1 MQSLSVPHTLDG
13 PQLPADAS
21 TCQIPVISP
30 RCKLD
35 FVFLWLKNCSVTPVP
50 VKSKWLPVEWQAA
63 RSSPVHSS
71 RVPSSVTG
79 LLLFLPVTSLLKE
92 VYLGHNCFFTGR
104 SWRGGVRCEFPQG
117 DSDSLPLLP
126 GQQMGLATLS
136 CSLLHPVR
144 SPRTSPML
152 LVQCRPSRAGP
163 GFTQLCT
170 LSAYPGLSA
179 LWIILCSVTVQ

>member
-1 MQSLSVPHTLDG
+1 MVHSSQLRPPLVKSQSFLRDVNL
-13 PQLPADAS
+13 
-21 TCQIPVISP
+21 
-30 RCKLD
+30 
-35 FVFLWLKNCSVTPVP
+35 VFLWLKNCWVTPMP
-50 VKSKWLPVEWQAA
+50 VKSKWLLGEWQAA
-63 RSSPVHSS
+63 RSSPVLSS
-71 RVPSSVTG
+71 RGRVPSSVTS

-117 DSDSLPLLP
+117 DSDSLPLLL

-136 CSLLHPVR
+136 CSLLDPVR
-144 SPRTSPML
+144 SPHTSPIL
-152 LVQCRPSRAGP
+152 LLQCKPSRAGP

-179 LWIILCSVTVQ
+179 LLTILCSVTVQ